1 MHWRTVL
8 WIDCFSVQGKG
19 GFIRGLFLFLFCFF
33 FWLFFVTYWYTYWYT
48 CINTHLSVLLTS
60 LISWD
65 RCVHVYHDTPPLDGE
80 NSYNTKRSMIR
91 TIEEAHTS
99 DITCMSYSRDLSLIA
114 TGDTNGWVKIW

>member
-1 MHWRTVL
+1 MV
-8 WIDCFSVQGKG
+8 C
-19 GFIRGLFLFLFCFF
+19 FCFCFVF
-33 FWLFFVTYWYTYWYT
+33 FWLFFVTYWYT